1 MIRFVI
7 PSIWPTACLLS
18 YASPAQ
24 YLAEIITRLCTTHT
38 HTQRERDGLL
48 LILVQQARTNYSKKG
63 SRLCTQQ
70 LDANE
75 SVSLSLSVHTH
86 LKRTGGIVEMSQES
100 LSISQE
106 SDSRVRQQ
114 PSVHTDR
121 AKPRGIDRSHFA
133 VQTQPSKT
141 HVRER
146 ERDRQ
151 KRLHRPPSGILT
163 FSAFFLQ
170 SNQIVK
176 NQVDII
182 SLHVLKVYIRKQVDP
197 PTTTTT
203 TKGKQQKTWHNGPRV
218 IW

>member
-75 SVSLSLSVHTH
+75 SVSLSLCAHTLEAHGRNRRDEPRVSV
-86 LKRTGGIVEMSQES
+86 
-100 LSISQE
+100 
-106 SDSRVRQQ
+106 DFPRVRLTSQATTFRPYRSSQTPWNRPFPLCRTDPTQQ
-114 PSVHTDR
+114 NTR
-121 AKPRGIDRSHFA
+121 K
-133 VQTQPSKT
+133 
-141 HVRER
+141 RER
-146 ERDRQ
+146 ETDR
-151 KRLHRPPSGILT
+151 K
-163 FSAFFLQ
+163 
-170 SNQIVK
+170 
-176 NQVDII
+176 D
-182 SLHVLKVYIRKQVDP
+182 YIA
-197 PTTTTT
+197 
-203 TKGKQQKTWHNGPRV
+203 HLAEY
-218 IW
+218 